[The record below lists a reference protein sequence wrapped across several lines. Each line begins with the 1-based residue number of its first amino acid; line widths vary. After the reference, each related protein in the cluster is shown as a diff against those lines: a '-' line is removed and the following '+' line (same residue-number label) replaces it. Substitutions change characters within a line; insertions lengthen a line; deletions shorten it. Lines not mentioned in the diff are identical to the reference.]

1 MSSKTKEREE
11 RRLKY
16 TSGRERAKKKE
27 QMGSFS
33 ATFLKLPQGVTMFR
47 PKAGI
52 YLLDVL
58 PFRAGKGNP
67 FAQPGAL
74 HYERTFH
81 LHGRVGADQ
90 NAYLCPR
97 MTAKKPCPICEHRQ
111 HLTHKDAAENEDLI
125 KDLAP
130 RERQMFNIRNLK
142 DPDKGIQLFEIS
154 YHLFGRLL
162 DARIRDSD
170 EEDEWDLFY
179 RLEGGLTLKVGFV
192 DKSFGGRNFVEAE
205 TIDFKPRKEDYDEEV
220 LEQVYGLDDLL
231 RLRDYDELKEIFLE
245 SKDEGDDEEE
255 DKPKSRIKTKV
266 RDNGEDADEEEE
278 EEPKAKKKR
287 VVEEDDS
294 EDEPEV
300 EDSDE
305 EDEPKPKKKKKA
317 ADDEEDEDEEEADDS
332 DDSDDS
338 DEDEEPK
345 PKAKK
350 KAKDEEEDWDDFD
363 EEETPK
369 AKKKKTDP
377 EDSDEEEA
385 DDSDEEEE
393 PKAKKKNRFAPD
405 DDEDEDGD
413 RPRVKAGKKKDDD
426 DEEEE

>member
-1 MSSKTKEREE
+1 MSSKTREREE

-33 ATFLKLPQGVTMFR
+33 ATYLKLPQGATLFR

-154 YHLFGRLL
+154 FHLFGRLL

-192 DKSFGGRNFVEAE
+192 DKTFGGRSFVEAE

-220 LEQVYGLDDLL
+220 LDQVYGLDDLL

-245 SKDEGDDEEE
+245 SKEEGDDEEEE
-255 DKPKSRIKTKV
+255 DKPKSRIKTKA
-266 RDNGEDADEEEE
+266 RDNGE
-278 EEPKAKKKR
+278 
-287 VVEEDDS
+287 
-294 EDEPEV
+294 
-300 EDSDE
+300 
-305 EDEPKPKKKKKA
+305 
-317 ADDEEDEDEEEADDS
+317 EAE
-332 DDSDDS
+332 DDS
-338 DEDEEPK
+338 DE
-345 PKAKK
+345 
-350 KAKDEEEDWDDFD
+350 
-363 EEETPK
+363 
-369 AKKKKTDP
+369 
-377 EDSDEEEA
+377 
-385 DDSDEEEE
+385 EEEE

-426 DEEEE
+426 DDEEEE